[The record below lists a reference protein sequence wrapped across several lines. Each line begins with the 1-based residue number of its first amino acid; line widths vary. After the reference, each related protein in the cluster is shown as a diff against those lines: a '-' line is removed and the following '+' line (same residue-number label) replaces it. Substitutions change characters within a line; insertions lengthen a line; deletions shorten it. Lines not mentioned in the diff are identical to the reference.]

1 MIVIVDY
8 SAGNLTSVK
17 RALDFLAIPNIISD
31 DPQVVRSAEK
41 VIFPGVGH
49 ATFAMETLKK
59 RGLDAAL
66 LACYEKGT
74 PILGICLGTQIILS
88 SSEETE
94 LPCLNLLK
102 GNCPKFSLANPAL
115 KIPHMGWDSITIMQ
129 PHPVLAG
136 VTPNDEFYFVHSYYP
151 LPEDRNDIYAT
162 AEYEILFPAVIG
174 RNNLIAT
181 QFHPEKS
188 GPVGLGI
195 LTNFAQWDGKSC

>member
-17 RALDFLAIPNIISD
+17 RALDFLAIPNIISA
-31 DPQVVRSAEK
+31 DPQVVCSAEK

-49 ATFAMETLKK
+49 ATFAMETLKT

-66 LACYEKGT
+66 LASYEKGT
-74 PILGICLGTQIILS
+74 PILGICLGTQIVLS

-102 GNCPKFSLANPAL
+102 GNCPKFALANPAL
-115 KIPHMGWDSITIMQ
+115 KIPHMGWDSITITQ
-129 PHPVLAG
+129 QHPVLAG
-136 VTPNDEFYFVHSYYP
+136 IKPDDEFYFVHSYYP
-151 LPEDRNDIYAT
+151 QPENRSDIYAT
-162 AEYEILFPAVIG
+162 AEYEINFPAVIG
-174 RNNLIAT
+174 SNNLIAT

-195 LTNFAQWDGKSC
+195 LTNFARWDGQSC